1 MPYYWRQEG
10 YNLYVLV
17 PPDGKEP
24 IAFDSYA
31 GLCAYCGR
39 RGINAKQA

>member
-1 MPYYWRQEG
+1 MSYYWRQKD

-24 IAFDSYA
+24 IAFESYA
-31 GLCAYCGR
+31 ALCAYCSR